1 MHSKNK
7 KAMTNLEREHVVRIK
22 EMACIV
28 CEQSGPSEAHEIDQ
42 GEWFTSLPLCSDC
55 HRGYNGIHGTK
66 ALWRVR
72 KMDELKALNETIKKL
87 FYGSQRFD

>member
-7 KAMTNLEREHVVRIK
+7 KAMTSLEREHVGRIK

-42 GEWFTSLPLCSDC
+42 GEWFTSLPLCADC
-55 HRGYNGIHGTK
+55 HRGYNGLHGTK

-72 KMDELKALNETIKKL
+72 KMDELKALNLTLQKIFEEL
-87 FYGSQRFD
+87 

>member
-7 KAMTNLEREHVVRIK
+7 KAMTSLEREHVGRIK

-42 GEWFTSLPLCSDC
+42 GEWFTSLPLCADC
-55 HRGYNGIHGTK
+55 HRGYNGLHGTK
-66 ALWRVR
+66 ALWRIR
-72 KMDELKALNETIKKL
+72 KMDELKALNLTLQKIFEE
-87 FYGSQRFD
+87 R

>member
-7 KAMTNLEREHVVRIK
+7 KAMTALERKHVGKIK

-42 GEWFTSLPLCSDC
+42 GEWFTSLPLCADC
-55 HRGYNGIHGTK
+55 HRGYNGLHGTK
-66 ALWRVR
+66 ALWRIR
-72 KMDELKALNETIKKL
+72 KMDELKALNLTLQKIFEE
-87 FYGSQRFD
+87 R

>member
-7 KAMTNLEREHVVRIK
+7 KAMTALERKHVGRIK

-42 GEWFTSLPLCSDC
+42 GEWFTSLPLCADC
-55 HRGYNGIHGTK
+55 HRGYNGLHGTK

-72 KMDELKALNETIKKL
+72 KMDELKALNLTLQKIFEE
-87 FYGSQRFD
+87 R